1 MNDTIKLRPISSI
14 AYEIKKD
21 WGNKTNFTARPYLSA
36 MLGLNSLSDSY
47 GFDSGRSIVLYFL
60 GNASGFRG
68 EKAKQLK
75 AELKLHLKNS

>member
-1 MNDTIKLRPISSI
+1 MSDSNNLRPISCI
-14 AYEIKKD
+14 AYDIRKE
-21 WGNKTNFTARPYLSA
+21 WGIKTNFAAKPYLSA

-47 GFDSGRSIVLYFL
+47 GFDSAKSVVLYFL

-75 AELKLHLKNS
+75 AELKAHLKNA

>member
-1 MNDTIKLRPISSI
+1 MNDSNKLRPISCI
-14 AYEIKKD
+14 AYDIRKE
-21 WGNKTNFTARPYLSA
+21 WGTKTNFAAKPYLSA

-47 GFDSGRSIVLYFL
+47 GFDSGKSVVLYFL

-75 AELKLHLKNS
+75 AELKSHLKNA